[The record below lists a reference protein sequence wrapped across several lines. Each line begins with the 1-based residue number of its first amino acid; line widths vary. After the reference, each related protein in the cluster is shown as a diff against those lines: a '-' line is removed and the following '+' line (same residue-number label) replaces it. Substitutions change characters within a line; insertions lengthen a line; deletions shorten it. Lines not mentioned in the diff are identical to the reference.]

1 MHLSLVLLGLVAFAL
16 GLLIVR
22 ILVRVVD
29 EWGAAPHHKQK
40 RIIPFPDGTITRL
53 SHG

>member
-1 MHLSLVLLGLVAFAL
+1 MKLSVVLLGSVAFAL

-22 ILVRVVD
+22 ILVEVVN
-29 EWGAAPHHKQK
+29 EWDAALHKKEK

-53 SHG
+53 KHG